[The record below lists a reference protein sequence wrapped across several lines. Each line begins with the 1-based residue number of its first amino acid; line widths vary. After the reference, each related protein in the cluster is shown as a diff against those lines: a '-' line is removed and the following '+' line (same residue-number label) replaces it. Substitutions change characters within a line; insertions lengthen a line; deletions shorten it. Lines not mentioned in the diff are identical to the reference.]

1 MKKTLILMASIG
13 GVALL
18 AVAIVGYLAFAA
30 YSEQEETRESIDSAL
45 ANVQRINSRPIAPI
59 MDSVAAIE
67 ENTATLEKWYGEAL
81 QLVSVGDLE
90 NDASLT
96 PSSFKEKLV
105 DEAAALSKEPGG
117 VLGAIVKEGYAF
129 GFDRFITGSD
139 LPEAEKIAEY
149 NRQWEDIKI
158 LVKALSN
165 AGGSEMVSIEVK
177 SIPEILKAIGAD
189 VEEPKTA
196 KKDDRKG
203 ARPNQRGNNK
213 KKAEAEKPAE
223 SYSMQGYH
231 IVYRARPQA
240 QVKFLNELASCKR
253 FVTTF
258 YLTFAHEADP
268 IASVLAP
275 DKKSADSS
283 SSKKR
288 GRGRK
293 RAEAEEA
300 PEESAAKAP
309 SGIVI
314 DTVNGGELVVTLDL
328 ATIDFKTKA
337 EAKAEVVTETP
348 QAKEAE

>member
-1 MKKTLILMASIG
+1 MKKPLIIMASVG
-13 GVALL
+13 GIALVAVAL
-18 AVAIVGYLAFAA
+18 IGYLAFAA

-45 ANVQRINSRPIAPI
+45 SNVQRINSRPVAPI
-59 MDSVAAIE
+59 MDSVTAIDA
-67 ENTATLEKWYGEAL
+67 NTATLEKWYGDAL

-90 NDASLT
+90 VDSSLT

-105 DEAAALSKEPGG
+105 EEAAALSKAPGN

-139 LPEAEKIAEY
+139 LPEAEKLAEY
-149 NRQWEDIKI
+149 SRQWEDIKV

-165 AGGSEMVSIEVK
+165 AGGSEFVSIEMKAV
-177 SIPEILKAIGAD
+177 PEILKAIGVN
-189 VEEPKTA
+189 VEDDKAAA
-196 KKDDRKG
+196 KKDDKRG
-203 ARPNQRGNNK
+203 GRANQRNK
-213 KKAEAEKPAE
+213 KKAEEEKPVE

-258 YLTFAHEADP
+258 YLNFAHEADP
-268 IASVLAP
+268 IATVLAP
-275 DKKSADSS
+275 EKKSADTSS
-283 SSKKR
+283 AKKSRR
-288 GRGRK
+288 GKK

-300 PEESAAKAP
+300 EVTESNVKAP
-309 SGIVI
+309 SGMVI

-337 EAKAEVVTETP
+337 EV
-348 QAKEAE
+348 KEAE